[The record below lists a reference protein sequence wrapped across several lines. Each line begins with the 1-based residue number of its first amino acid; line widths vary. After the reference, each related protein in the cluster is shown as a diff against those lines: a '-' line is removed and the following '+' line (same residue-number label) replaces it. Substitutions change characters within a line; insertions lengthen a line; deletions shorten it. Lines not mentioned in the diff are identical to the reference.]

1 MTDKYSAR
9 KTELRYKGKVV
20 YEVTIQ
26 QQKNTTSVDLC
37 EKYKNDSGEECY
49 RKIYY

>member
-1 MTDKYSAR
+1 MTDNYSAR
-9 KTELRYKGKVV
+9 KTSLRYKGKVV
-20 YEVTIQ
+20 YEVTKIL
-26 QQKNTTSVDLC
+26 KEHHTIVDLC